1 MRKILAILSL
11 AVLPVVVCAQ
21 LNTDRVLAIGRNAL
35 YFEDYVLSIQYFN
48 QVIKVKPYLTE
59 PYFYRAIAKIELE
72 DYRGAEQDCN
82 AVIERNAF
90 MPQAYY
96 ARGFVRMRLER
107 YNEAEADFSQAL
119 EFSPENPTY
128 TLNRIEARLQLERYD
143 EALTDIDAL
152 LRRDKNST
160 DLLYERGRILFAKGD
175 TLGALVDFD
184 RIVAIDKY
192 NPDAWA
198 ARGIAKLQT
207 GDNRGA
213 LSDYNEA
220 IRLGTQNA
228 GHYINRGF
236 LNYNAK
242 NYRGALADYD
252 KAIALDP
259 TDETA
264 WFNRALLRTEVGD
277 LNSAVNDLTEVLKL
291 KPGYDKAIYQRALV
305 YAELYDW
312 HNAEADFTDLIN
324 RHPTFAP
331 AYYGRAQAY
340 EKMGKRRAAFDDY
353 EKAEQ
358 LRIEAKNRKSKDDD
372 IDTSPDIAQQDESAT
387 HARTRLFDSTTG
399 NTATNSIRGAIQNA
413 QMDVSSEKNFVLS
426 YYQKEDMVRKND
438 HYSTLVSQLNT
449 QRILPATIKIVNREM
464 PLTQMLI
471 NYHFRSID
479 ELSQRIENT
488 PTNAALYLA
497 RGIDYALVQDFAN
510 AIDDFSRTIY
520 LESDMAL
527 AYFCRANIRFKELEF
542 RTNSDNDSQPVK
554 EQYAHDFEMIMR
566 DYDKTLEYAPDF
578 AYAWFNRA
586 NVLCVQKDF
595 QSAIRSY
602 TNAIKIDNEFAEAYF
617 NRGLTY
623 IYTGDTER
631 GVADLSKAGELG
643 IYQAYNYLK
652 RLRN

>member
-1 MRKILAILSL
+1 MRRLLTILPFAL
-11 AVLPVVVCAQ
+11 LPLFAAAQ

-48 QVIKVKPYLTE
+48 QVIRVKPYLTE

-72 DYRGAEQDCN
+72 DYLGAEQDCN
-82 AVIERNAF
+82 AVIERNSF

-107 YNEAEADFSQAL
+107 YDEAEADFSQAL
-119 EFSPENPTY
+119 EFAPENPTY

-143 EALTDIDAL
+143 EALNDVDAL
-152 LRRDKNST
+152 LRRNKKSA
-160 DLLYERGRILFAKGD
+160 DLLYERGRILLAKGD
-175 TLGALVDFD
+175 TLGALDDFD
-184 RIVAIDKY
+184 QLVAIDRR
-192 NPDAWA
+192 NPDTWA
-198 ARGIAKLQT
+198 ARAIAKLQT

-213 LSDYNEA
+213 LADYDEA

-228 GHYINRGF
+228 GYYINRGF
-236 LNYNAK
+236 LNYEAK

-252 KAIALDP
+252 KAVALDP

-264 WFNRALLRTEVGD
+264 WFNRSLLRTEVGD
-277 LNSAVNDLTEVLKL
+277 LNNAASDLTEVLKL
-291 KPGYDKAIYQRALV
+291 NPNHDKALYQRALV
-305 YAELYDW
+305 YAELHDW
-312 HNAEADFTDLIN
+312 RNAEADFTTLIE

-331 AYYGRAQAY
+331 AYYGRAQSY

-353 EKAEQ
+353 DKAEQ
-358 LRIEAKNRKSKDDD
+358 LRQEAKRRQRQGDE
-372 IDTSPDIAQQDESAT
+372 IDTRPDLAQQDASLA
-387 HARTRLFDSTTG
+387 HARTRLFDSATG
-399 NTATNSIRGAIQNA
+399 NNAIDNIRGAIQNT

-426 YYQKEDMVRKND
+426 YYQKEDLVRKND
-438 HYSTLVSQLNT
+438 HYSELVSALNA
-449 QRILPATIKIVNREM
+449 RHALPATLKIVNREM

-510 AIDDFSRTIY
+510 AIADFSRAIY
-520 LESDMAL
+520 FKSDMAL

-542 RTNSDNDSQPVK
+542 RSSGDVGTQPLK
-554 EQYAHDFEMIMR
+554 EQYAYDFEMIMR
-566 DYDKTLEYAPDF
+566 DYDKTLEYAPNF

-586 NVLCVQKDF
+586 NVLGVQKDF
-595 QSAIRSY
+595 QSAIRNY
-602 TNAIKIDNEFAEAYF
+602 TNAIENDGDLAEAYF

-623 IYTGDTER
+623 IYIGDTER